1 MDKIAQETAR
11 LSFGEIMLSSSIH
24 RRCIALL
31 LAVGLAPLTVRA
43 QDRAEDVK
51 KVRES
56 ASNFVTAIM
65 NGNAVEAHRW
75 ATSDEVTNTM
85 IESVIPV
92 IKAAAKLREATAGN
106 FGPQGQAFAN
116 QMNPANFMKQWS
128 KIAEEAD
135 VMFDGRYAVFTP
147 KPPAPPPDAQQNQQG
162 QNDPQQQGQN
172 QDQQQQQGQDQP
184 PRGRGFFRGRGNQ
197 QRRPLDN
204 GLRLRYEAERWRV
217 DLSALPMAQQL
228 MQMAPILGHVADAMT
243 ETAQEIRAG
252 EYQDVN
258 EMRQALQQ
266 KIMQAVIRQ
275 QFGGGQ

>member
-1 MDKIAQETAR
+1 
-11 LSFGEIMLSSSIH
+11 MLSSIH
-24 RRCIALL
+24 RDFIALL
-31 LAVGLAPLTVRA
+31 LALSLAPLTARAQA
-43 QDRAEDVK
+43 QDRPEDVK

-56 ASNFVTAIM
+56 ATNFVTAIM
-65 NGNAVEAHRW
+65 NGNGVEAHRW
-75 ATSDEVTNTM
+75 ATSDEVTTTM

-92 IKAAAKLREATAGN
+92 IKAAGKLREATAAN
-106 FGPQGQAFAN
+106 FGQQGQAFAN

-147 KPPAPPPDAQQNQQG
+147 KPPPPPPDAQQNQQG
-162 QNDPQQQGQN
+162 QNDQQQQRQN
-172 QDQQQQQGQDQP
+172 DQQQQQQDPNGQQQQQGQDQP
-184 PRGRGFFRGRGNQ
+184 PRRRGLFGRGNQ
-197 QRRPLDN
+197 RRPIDN
-204 GLRLRYEAERWRV
+204 GLRLRFEAERWRV

-275 QFGGGQ
+275 QIGGGQ